1 LDGQAEDASY
11 YHVTRFE
18 TLRKPM
24 LPDSRGIELGPWRN
38 PIAPKWDGFQTL
50 VVDILDT
57 EGLREKARRRNIPEA
72 QVAGI
77 EEVDI
82 VGDASHLLQIVR
94 GKGVVDQFD
103 WIVSSHNF
111 EHLPDP
117 IRFLRDCESL
127 LKPGGFVG
135 MIIPDKRHCFDRFRP
150 TTNIADLVRA
160 HHDSASP
167 TAATL
172 AMFAL
177 QALNTTLVFPD
188 GTERRSWPSDIN
200 HPEHLRTQDIRARYE
215 TLQKWL
221 ASDPVPEFVGHRWQ
235 FSPAAFELAML
246 DLRAIGLTDLD
257 LEEIVP
263 ADDGQEFAVRLRSS
277 TAIDMCPEDY
287 AKRRSELCRRI
298 EDEATAVTGHCLR
311 LANQLAAT
319 RAELAEALKNM
330 DVIKSS
336 PPL

>member
-1 LDGQAEDASY
+1 M
-11 YHVTRFE
+11 TRLE
-18 TLRKPM
+18 ILRKPM
-24 LPDSRGIELGPWRN
+24 LPGSRGIEIGPWRN
-38 PIAPKWDGFQTL
+38 PLAPKRDGFRTL

-57 EGLREKARRRNIPEA
+57 EGLREKARLRNIPEA
-72 QVAGI
+72 QVEAI

-82 VGDASHLLQIVR
+82 VGDASRLLELVR
-94 GKGVVDQFD
+94 GKGVVEQFD

-150 TTNIADLVRA
+150 ATNIADLVRA

-167 TAATL
+167 TAAAF

-177 QALNTTLVFPD
+177 QALNTTLVLPD

-200 HPEHLRTQDIRARYE
+200 QPGHLKTQDIRAKYE
-215 TLQKWL
+215 TLKKWL

-246 DLRAIGLTDLD
+246 DLRALGLTLLD
-257 LEEIVP
+257 LEEILP
-263 ADDGQEFAVRLRSS
+263 ADDGQEFAVRLRSGH
-277 TAIDMCPEDY
+277 AIDIGPEDY
-287 AKRRSELCRRI
+287 AERRSELCRRI
-298 EDEATAVTGHCLR
+298 EDEAAAVTGHCLR
-311 LANQLAAT
+311 LEKELAAT
-319 RAELAEALKNM
+319 RAELAEAKALIARPDDSRANG
-330 DVIKSS
+330 
-336 PPL
+336 